1 MEVYILNVSP
11 IIYSDL
17 IHERSQKYCRHSI
30 STGDSICI
38 LALGSGERLLY
49 PSNRVRTAN
58 PVSVRVR
65 VMVSASLSSAAV
77 ESPVLIES

>member
-1 MEVYILNVSP
+1 M
-11 IIYSDL
+11 L
-17 IHERSQKYCRHSI
+17 IFWHSI

-49 PSNRVRTAN
+49 PSIRVRTAN

-65 VMVSASLSSAAV
+65 VMASASLSSAAV
-77 ESPVLIES
+77 ESLVLIESQHFCLRLQHYVYMGAHDE